1 VKPRSLITP
10 LRLPDVVQME
20 VGDLIE
26 ITGVIYTGRDAILPQ
41 LVRELDEGRWGG
53 PDLNGGVIFHTGV
66 SVAGVGPTT
75 SNKKE
80 IESSIGPLSR
90 LGIRLHIGKGKLSS
104 STVQELAHFGSVFAI
119 TPPTTALF
127 RDRVT
132 AQRVVAFPNEGME
145 AMYELTVVRFPAVV
159 AVARNGTIWDNSG
172 GWIGR
177 AIPAGSAPGA

>member
-1 VKPRSLITP
+1 
-10 LRLPDVVQME
+10 ME

-41 LVRELDEGRWGG
+41 LVRELDEGHWRG
-53 PDLNGGVIFHTGV
+53 PDLNGGVILHTGV

-80 IESSIGPLSR
+80 IEGSIGPLSR
-90 LGIRLHIGKGKLSS
+90 LGVRLHIGKGKLSS
-104 STVQELAHFGSVFAI
+104 ATVEELARFGSVFAI

-145 AMYELTVVRFPAVV
+145 AMYELTVERFPAVV
-159 AVARNGTIWDNSG
+159 AVARRKTVWDGSG
-172 GWIGR
+172 G
-177 AIPAGSAPGA
+177 